1 MEAACR
7 AVSAAASGGDVES
20 ALAAVEAAL
29 ALDGSD
35 SSLLHAKL
43 VALIELSRYEE
54 ALPLARARAE
64 AFLSLS
70 PLSLSSRASHVAVAA
85 GDGDIGSPFELA
97 YCLYQLGREDEA
109 LETLASMEG
118 RESREAIVL
127 AAQILYRKGRFS
139 EAAERFEAAANG
151 EVDAGEVHTNV
162 LAALALGGQGEKAI
176 AYAAALPEA
185 VSCWRASERVTCP
198 RASARPPAPSF
209 ST

>member
-1 MEAACR
+1 
-7 AVSAAASGGDVES
+7 
-20 ALAAVEAAL
+20 
-29 ALDGSD
+29 
-35 SSLLHAKL
+35 
-43 VALIELSRYEE
+43 
-54 ALPLARARAE
+54 
-64 AFLSLS
+64 
-70 PLSLSSRASHVAVAA
+70 
-85 GDGDIGSPFELA
+85 
-97 YCLYQLGREDEA
+97 
-109 LETLASMEG
+109 MEG